1 MKKLFK
7 NTVLLAIFQIALTTS
22 KAMPQGDSAI
32 LEKKIDKVTAK
43 VDTSYKSLDS
53 SIKAVAKTIA
63 TANAKKDSARKSDSS
78 SLFNAWKYAQ
88 KHPEELYKKPC
99 ENCDNP
105 WILEVLAFLIMA
117 AFLFYAFKY
126 FLSTALCRDESYFLD
141 KTDNVLKLRP
151 EKDRP
156 FSYSRVQMFWWTIII
171 FACYAFFF
179 AMYGKLIP
187 LSPTCII
194 LLGGGLA
201 TQILGK
207 TIDNSQIESDRNKVN
222 DSKAD
227 ANSSLASRHQDLHK
241 TQGIWIDI
249 LSDENGVSIHRLQ
262 SVAFNIIYGV
272 GFIAYFMTSIDC
284 KQYPFIEFEGWQ
296 LMLLG
301 ISTAGYLGLKTN
313 ENSKASES
321 DRKDQAANPAEVD
334 KPQPTNADLK
344 NPVKTDTTE
353 PITPPRDE
361 TNYQ

>member
-1 MKKLFK
+1 M
-7 NTVLLAIFQIALTTS
+7 VLLAIFQIALATS
-22 KAMPQGDSAI
+22 KAIPQGDSAI
-32 LEKKIDKVTAK
+32 LEKKIDKVSAK
-43 VDTSYKSLDS
+43 LDTSYKSLDS

-63 TANAKKDSARKSDSS
+63 TANTKKDSASTSDSS

-88 KHPEELYKKPC
+88 KHPEELYKNPC

-105 WILEVLAFLIMA
+105 WILEVATFLILA

-126 FLSTALCRDESYFLD
+126 FLTKALCKDESYFLD

-156 FSYSRVQMFWWTIII
+156 YSYSRVQMFWWTIII
-171 FACYAFFF
+171 FVCYAFFF
-179 AMYGKLIP
+179 ALYGRLIP

-207 TIDNSQIESDRNKVN
+207 TIDNSQIESDRNNAN
-222 DSKAD
+222 DGKTD
-227 ANSSLASRHQDLHK
+227 ANSALAARHQDLYK

-272 GFIAYFMTSIDC
+272 GFIGYFMTSVDC
-284 KQYPFIEFEGWQ
+284 KQYPFIEFESWQ

-313 ENSKASES
+313 ENSKASEA
-321 DRKDQAANPAEVD
+321 DRKDQAANPADAD
-334 KPQPTNADLK
+334 KQQSTNDGLKDSAKTNTAD
-344 NPVKTDTTE
+344 
-353 PITPPRDE
+353 PIAPPRDE